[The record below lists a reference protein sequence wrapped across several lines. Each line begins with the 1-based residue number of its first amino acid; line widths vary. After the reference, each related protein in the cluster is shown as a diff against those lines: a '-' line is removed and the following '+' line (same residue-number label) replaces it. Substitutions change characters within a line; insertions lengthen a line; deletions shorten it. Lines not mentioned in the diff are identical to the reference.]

1 MPSLPRVLP
10 PPPGTEQD
18 KVPCDQARGHD
29 HRCDLFKLLNLH
41 WVIVHGR
48 PGSGVDVDLGTP
60 LMKHYRTP
68 PPLLEGEPELS
79 GVVAAHVPA
88 GLQRRRRASQRTS

>member
-41 WVIVHGR
+41 WAIVHDR
-48 PGSGVDVDLGTP
+48 PGSGVDVGTP
-60 LMKHYRTP
+60 LMKHCRTP
-68 PPLLEGEPELS
+68 PPRVEGETQLS
-79 GVVAAHVPA
+79 GIFATHVPA
-88 GLQRRRRASQRTS
+88 GLLQRRRASQRSS